1 MAEPISLLGFN
12 TGISMPNFSNSGFG
26 GIVTIV
32 LAIVLITIIAGL
44 GIWWWYMN
52 RIYNRKIIIFENIAG
67 QGYQPTGKDT
77 ARLIKIGD
85 GGEELLFLRGR
96 KVYRTAYGR
105 KMGKN
110 TYWFA
115 VGQDGYWYNTLLGD
129 LDTKMGMLDIEP
141 IDRDMRYMHVAI
153 RKNIQ
158 ERYRKLS
165 VGERYAPVIISIG
178 LLLVFFIGNWF
189 MITKTGDLI
198 NQAAKL
204 IEAAKPIAESM
215 QQVAAHMDTLCSGGA
230 GVIGA

>member
-1 MAEPISLLGFN
+1 MAIELLGFN
-12 TGISMPNFSNSGFG
+12 TGINMPNFSNSGIG

-32 LAIVLITIIAGL
+32 LAIIFVTILIGL

-52 RIYNRKIIIFENIAG
+52 RIFNRKIIIFENIAG

-85 GGEELLFLRGR
+85 GGEELLFLRRR

-105 KMGKN
+105 KMGTN

-115 VGQDGYWYNTLLGD
+115 MGQDGYWYNTLLGD
-129 LDTKMGMLDIEP
+129 LDAKMGMLDIEP

-158 ERYRKLS
+158 ERYRKVS
-165 VGERYAPVIISIG
+165 AAEKYAPVIISIAI
-178 LLLVFFIGNWF
+178 LLVFFIGNWF
-189 MITKTGDLI
+189 MISKMGDLI
-198 NQAAKL
+198 NVAKEM
-204 IEAAKPIAESM
+204 IQSAQPIAESM

-230 GVIGA
+230 GVIPA

>member
-1 MAEPISLLGFN
+1 MAIELLGFN
-12 TGISMPNFSNSGFG
+12 TGINMPNFSNSGIG

-32 LAIVLITIIAGL
+32 LAIIFVTILIGL

-52 RIYNRKIIIFENIAG
+52 RIFNRKIIIFENIAG

-85 GGEELLFLRGR
+85 GGEELLFLRKR
-96 KVYRTAYGR
+96 RVYRTAYGR
-105 KMGKN
+105 KMGTN

-129 LDTKMGMLDIEP
+129 LDAKMGMLDIEP

-158 ERYRKLS
+158 ERYRKVS
-165 VGERYAPVIISIG
+165 AAEKYAPVIISIAI
-178 LLLVFFIGNWF
+178 LLVFFIGNWF
-189 MITKTGDLI
+189 MISKMGDLI
-198 NQAAKL
+198 NVAKEM
-204 IEAAKPIAESM
+204 IQSAQPIAESM

-230 GVIGA
+230 GVIPA

>member
-1 MAEPISLLGFN
+1 
-12 TGISMPNFSNSGFG
+12 
-26 GIVTIV
+26 
-32 LAIVLITIIAGL
+32 
-44 GIWWWYMN
+44 
-52 RIYNRKIIIFENIAG
+52 
-67 QGYQPTGKDT
+67 
-77 ARLIKIGD
+77 
-85 GGEELLFLRGR
+85 
-96 KVYRTAYGR
+96 
-105 KMGKN
+105 
-110 TYWFA
+110 
-115 VGQDGYWYNTLLGD
+115 
-129 LDTKMGMLDIEP
+129 MGMLDIEP